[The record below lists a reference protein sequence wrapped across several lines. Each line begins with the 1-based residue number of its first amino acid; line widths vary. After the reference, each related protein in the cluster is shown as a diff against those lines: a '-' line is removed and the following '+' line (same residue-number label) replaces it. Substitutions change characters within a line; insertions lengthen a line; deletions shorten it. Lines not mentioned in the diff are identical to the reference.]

1 MRAVLQRVS
10 KATVRATA
18 ANDGSPLD
26 HAESIGAGLV
36 VLLCVMQGDDEA
48 TIDWAADKTARLRI
62 FADDAGK
69 MNRSVV
75 EVGGGALVV
84 SQFTLAGETAKGN
97 RPSFTT
103 AAAPMVAAPLVER
116 FARRLETEHGLTVA
130 RGVFGASMEVDL
142 VNDGPVTVV
151 VER

>member
-1 MRAVLQRVS
+1 MKAVLQRVS
-10 KATVRATA
+10 SATVRATE

-26 HAESIGAGLV
+26 HAESIGRGLV
-36 VLLCVMQGDDEA
+36 VLLCVVQGDDEQ

-62 FADDAGK
+62 FGDDEGK

-75 EVGGGALVV
+75 DVGGGVLVV

-103 AAAPMVAAPLVER
+103 AAPPEIAAPLVER
-116 FARRLETEHGLTVA
+116 FAKRLETEHGLPVA
-130 RGVFGASMEVDL
+130 RGVFGASMQVEL
-142 VNDGPVTVV
+142 VNDGPVTVIL
-151 VER
+151 ER